1 MQLQMMINLLLAV
14 KCRLSPC
21 GRPEQMNDDRM
32 DAPRRSQRLLN
43 KGGPDN
49 FIYWASSNSSSF
61 TAILV
66 YIWPS
71 SGPQNPCEI
80 IGKNVVFILKT
91 LQWPVRKQLDHH
103 PQVTAPQCHNCFI
116 RLTYFFKVSKL
127 GNLTTL

>member
-1 MQLQMMINLLLAV
+1 MEIGTYHLKRMMMGLGPCLVKKTSGHSTGGFRSSREEESRQERRLQLQMMINLLLAV

-61 TAILV
+61 NNILV
-66 YIWPS
+66 CVRPS
-71 SGPQNPCEI
+71 SDPQN
-80 IGKNVVFILKT
+80 
-91 LQWPVRKQLDHH
+91 
-103 PQVTAPQCHNCFI
+103 
-116 RLTYFFKVSKL
+116 
-127 GNLTTL
+127 